1 MNQTMI
7 QNLQEAWRAALEEFL
22 VITPTGDKSLVPNL
36 QQVILNIRYHNLL
49 REGKNEIFI
58 KKVYN
63 DIRNIPD
70 LYSAVMSMSTA
81 FNLELADVAGA
92 IKFFCQRAS
101 VYTPATNVV
110 DNLTLDRKAP
120 VEALEKILGDNP
132 WLFML
137 CFASTQERL
146 TLRVMVESGMHT
158 KGAK

>member
-1 MNQTMI
+1 MTQTMI

-22 VITPTGDKSLVPNL
+22 VVTPVGEKALWANL
-36 QQVILNIRYHNLL
+36 QQVIFNIRYHSLL
-49 REGKNEIFI
+49 REGKNEVFV

-70 LYSAVMSMSTA
+70 FYAAVMSMATA
-81 FNLELADVAGA
+81 FNLELADTVGA

-101 VYTPATNVV
+101 VYTPSTNVV
-110 DNLTLDRKAP
+110 DNLTLGRKAP

-146 TLRVMVESGMHT
+146 TLRVLAESGLN
-158 KGAK
+158 AKVGK